1 MVFYFYWTKKSE
13 KLTDEINKTFKMP
26 NYYALE
32 LKEFPADVS
41 DHEIYNFFNKFGMV
55 T

>member
-1 MVFYFYWTKKSE
+1 
-13 KLTDEINKTFKMP
+13 MP

-32 LKEFPADVS
+32 LREFPADAS
-41 DHEIYNFFNKFGMV
+41 DYEIYNFFNKFGIV